1 METTWV
7 FNRLDSEYKVI
18 FVGDAAM
25 APSELYRKGG
35 NAIIG
40 LFNRETGMEWF
51 MKFKKRF
58 KKQIW
63 LNPIEKKAWEYT
75 YGSATIHD
83 IGEVFPM
90 YELTLSG
97 LEAGIKKLLV
107 K

>member
-1 METTWV
+1 M
-7 FNRLDSEYKVI
+7 YKRQ
-18 FVGDAAM
+18 
-25 APSELYRKGG
+25 ELYRPGG

-51 MKFKKRF
+51 QKFKKRF

-63 LNPIEKKAWEYT
+63 LNPIEKSSWEYT
-75 YGSATIHD
+75 YGSRTIHD

-90 YELTLSG
+90 FELTLDG
-97 LEAGIKKLLV
+97 LEKGIKKLLV